1 MSANRPQVCNYK
13 IRNRDDRRP
22 WSWPLRGLA
31 LLLLG
36 ALRHARAEA
45 QALAYVPTHKSNTVS
60 VVNTATNTV
69 VATVPVGIQPLA
81 VAITPDGAFAYVT
94 NSGWIFGSNSVS
106 VIDTHTNAVT
116 ATIAVGNF
124 PIGVAFAPNGAFAY
138 VVNDG
143 ANSVSVIDT
152 PTKTVVATI
161 NVGASPWGVASP
173 M

>member
-1 MSANRPQVCNYK
+1 MMPANRPQVCNYK

-36 ALRHARAEA
+36 ALGHARAEA

-94 NSGWIFGSNSVS
+94 NSGWIFGSDSDS
-106 VIDTHTNAVT
+106 VINTHTNTVTDRIIVVAV
-116 ATIAVGNF
+116 AIDVD
-124 PIGVAFAPNGAFAY
+124 VAPNGACDD
-138 VVNDG
+138 VVDDG
-143 ANSVSVIDT
+143 AINVSVNNT
-152 PTKTVVATI
+152 ATTT
-161 NVGASPWGVASP
+161 
-173 M
+173 